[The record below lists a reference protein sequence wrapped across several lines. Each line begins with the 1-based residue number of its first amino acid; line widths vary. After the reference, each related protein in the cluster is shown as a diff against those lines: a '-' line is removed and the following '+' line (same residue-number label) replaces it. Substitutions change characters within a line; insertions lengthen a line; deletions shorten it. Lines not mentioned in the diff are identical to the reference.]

1 MKPVKFT
8 ISLLLMIL
16 LQVMPSFGASGDI
29 VWTAEE
35 KKFIEQH
42 PKIQLGVDPSFIPYE
57 FVDKDGVYKGI
68 AADTIML
75 ISERVGIEMDI
86 VPGLTWSEAYEKAVE
101 RQLDVLPCVSKTPER
116 EKYFLYSDPY
126 YSFIRVIILNDKDNT
141 IHSFDDLRGK
151 TAAVQENS
159 SHHSFMKS
167 YPDIS
172 LSLHKT
178 VEDALTA
185 VVEGDETA
193 FIGNYATS
201 MYLIKS
207 KGLTNLKYLKMDSE
221 VEQNLYFAVRKDWP
235 ELISIINKGLA
246 TITREEKIAID
257 NRWIGVENNTDLKR
271 ILGILAIVAIV
282 IAGIFVVSFYWIVK
296 LRKEIAERIKAEQA
310 LKVAKDEADMA
321 NHIKS
326 RFLARMSH
334 EIRTPLNAIT
344 GMTYLIKKTDVSN
357 TQRNYLDKIAQG
369 SRNMLGIIN
378 DILDFSKIEA
388 GKIDIETIPFNL
400 DKVLQQVISTVSF
413 KVEEQ
418 GIEFGLQKDPML
430 PSNYLGDPM
439 RIEQVLLNVVSNG
452 VKFTEKGSVFLSVQ
466 QGTMAGGMNI
476 LEFCVTDTGI
486 GMTAEELEVLF
497 EPFGQA
503 DSSIT
508 RRFGGTGLGLSI
520 VKSLVEMMNGSIR
533 VESAAGQGT
542 VFWIGLPL
550 EADRET
556 ERKEK
561 QKSGSIYFQGIRTLV
576 LEKNETSL
584 NLLKLYL
591 GSFNVDA
598 TFVRTESEAME
609 QLQVPLNPEQKGYDL
624 LITDY
629 ETPVSDGI
637 DFVDRVHDDRS
648 ILMKPKVI
656 MTVPLMRT
664 DIFEK
669 IDGSRIDLGIT
680 KPLIPSVL
688 YNGIVEIF
696 SFKVLEAHEENSLSD
711 QSATF
716 IIDHPAHVLI
726 VEDNKTNQFIAKS
739 ILEQSG
745 FKVSVTE
752 NGRQGVDFF
761 MKQPSDLDLILM
773 DLHMP
778 VMNGYDA
785 TALIRSTG
793 SRIPIIAMTADA
805 IDGVEDECRKFG
817 LDTYISKPF
826 DPENL
831 IRTLVD
837 ALKEHQKYGSGEGLK
852 AECSAVPDDSHAILD
867 EKDGIRRI
875 GNSRELYSMIL
886 EEYYNENQD
895 VLKDLKPMIMQRN
908 YRDAIQVV
916 HKIKSSTGNI
926 GAKALFESASKL
938 QEALK
943 SEKEEDVIA
952 MHEKFETNLKLL
964 MVQIADLQLS
974 YGVNK

>member
-1 MKPVKFT
+1 M
-8 ISLLLMIL
+8 ISLLLLIL
-16 LQVMPSFGASGDI
+16 LQVMPSFGVSSDI
-29 VWTAEE
+29 TWTADE

-42 PKIQLGVDPSFIPYE
+42 PKIHLGVDPLFIPYE
-57 FVDKDGVYKGI
+57 FIDKDGVYKGI
-68 AADTIML
+68 AADTISL

-86 VPGLTWSEAYEKAVE
+86 APGLTWSEAYEKAVE

-126 YSFIRVIILNDKDNT
+126 YSFIRVIILNDADNR
-141 IHSFDDLRGK
+141 IHSFDDLQGK
-151 TAAVQENS
+151 TVAVQENS

-167 YPDIS
+167 YPDIG
-172 LSLHKT
+172 LSLHRT
-178 VEDALTA
+178 VEEALTA
-185 VVEGDETA
+185 VVEGKETA

-201 MYLIKS
+201 IYLIKS

-235 ELISIINKGLA
+235 ELVSIINKGLA
-246 TITREEKIAID
+246 TITREEKLAID
-257 NRWIGVENNTDLKR
+257 NHWIGVENKTDLKK
-271 ILGILAIVAIV
+271 ILEILAIVAIA

-296 LRKEIAERIKAEQA
+296 LRREIAERIKAEQA

-344 GMTYLIKKTDVSN
+344 GMTYLIRKTDISN

-388 GKIDIETIPFNL
+388 GKIDIETVPFNL

-418 GIEFGLQKDPML
+418 GIEFCLQKDPNL
-430 PSNYLGDPM
+430 PSNYLGDPT
-439 RIEQVLLNVVSNG
+439 RIEQVLLNIISNA
-452 VKFTEKGSVFLSVQ
+452 VKFTEKGSVSVSVH
-466 QGTMAGGMNI
+466 QGTPAAGLNI

-486 GMTAEELEVLF
+486 GMSPEELETLF

-533 VESAAGQGT
+533 IESAAGQGT
-542 VFWIGLPL
+542 VFRMRLPL

-556 ERKEK
+556 ERKER
-561 QKSGSIYFQGIRTLV
+561 QKGGSIYFQGIRTLV
-576 LEKNETSL
+576 LEKNETNL

-591 GSFNVDA
+591 GAFNVDA
-598 TFVRTESEAME
+598 TFVRTESEAIG
-609 QLQVPLNPEQKGYDL
+609 QLQAPQNPEQKAYDL

-629 ETPVSDGI
+629 ETPVADAFDFI
-637 DFVDRVHDDRS
+637 DRIHEDTS
-648 ILMKPKVI
+648 IQMKPRVI

-664 DIFEK
+664 DVFEK
-669 IDGSRIDLGIT
+669 IDESRIDLGIT

-696 SFKVLEAHEENSLSD
+696 SIKVLETHEESSLSD
-711 QSATF
+711 LSATF
-716 IIDHPAHVLI
+716 IIEQPAHVLI

-745 FKVSVTE
+745 FKVSLTE

-761 MKQPSDLDLILM
+761 MNQPSELDLILM

-778 VMNGYDA
+778 VMNGYEA
-785 TALIRSTG
+785 AAMIRSTG

-805 IDGVEDECRKFG
+805 IAGVEDECRKFG

-837 ALKEHQKYGSGEGLK
+837 ALKEYHKYGSGEGLI
-852 AECSAVPDDSHAILD
+852 AEDSAMTADSHDILD
-867 EKDGIRRI
+867 ENDGIRRI
-875 GNSRELYSMIL
+875 GNNRELYSMIL
-886 EEYYNENQD
+886 EEYCHENQN
-895 VLKDLKPMIMQRN
+895 VLVDLKPMIAERN
-908 YRDAIQVV
+908 YKDAIQIV

-926 GAKALFESASKL
+926 GAKALFESASRF

-952 MHEKFETNLKLL
+952 MHEKFEIDLNML
-964 MVQIADLQLS
+964 MVRITDFQLP